1 MKSQI
6 YAAAVSWILALLCGV
21 ASGQQAPAPEK
32 AAVPLLE
39 PPGYVIEDV
48 AVRAAP
54 EAGALQGTMSVHAR
68 CLAKAETWV
77 PLFRGNVGVSSAE
90 ASGGG
95 WFGPGPTPMRRR
107 DAVGLLLPGKGEY
120 SVDIRFA
127 TPITHERQANSALI
141 PMVAA
146 LSSSY
151 EITLDGTNLEVSLQP
166 DVPYQQKVVGGKT
179 VVTVYGTVETPLY
192 LVWKA
197 GPEVRAVETIAFADQ
212 GTLLSISPG
221 LLRVETEIDYSLLQ
235 GSMAE
240 ASVELPAGYSVLKV
254 EGDNLRNWDIKRSEG
269 KPDVLVLGL
278 LEPSAPR
285 SMVKLVLEKTL
296 EPVPV
301 EFEAPQI
308 VVLGVKR
315 EKGTVGVAVDKGLQA
330 EIVQHENIGQV
341 NLSEMPREFQSLAE
355 RFSLGLKYLARPFR
369 VKFRV
374 STIEPKVYGE
384 VSCVTVASLERFR
397 QNWEVQYEIR
407 NAGLFQLKLKLA
419 PGMKLISL
427 RGENIN
433 NQSLDP
439 TTNVL
444 TVDLRSKAEGTYRLS
459 LQTSSDVEKA
469 EAAVVPALELLGA
482 ERQWGTIAV
491 SADSGI
497 AAEAKGMSGISQID
511 VAELKGMGPVQTM
524 IGALRAAEPLLAFR
538 YLTFPYKL
546 ELTVTHI
553 KAELKCEP
561 LHLVQITRKSL
572 RYRSTFDYHIKKAG
586 VFQVRLHVP
595 PELRPSLTLKS
606 PKIEDYS
613 YDPATSILTVQL
625 AEKTMDELQI
635 DLETETLLG
644 KELPKPGLSDIIAV
658 PAIYTLD
665 CEQERG
671 YMAVSTDESIR
682 LKRSGDAGALHDVDV
697 QEIAPAL
704 LQRAQNAKL
713 AFRIVESPW
722 ALNVEATSI
731 TPKITVQ
738 TFNYERFGEDY
749 QLGASTVEFTIQ
761 YAGVNEFRV
770 RLPKGIT
777 EPNIRGENI
786 KIQEKVKEEP
796 KRGSAIEMLMPTGSP
811 EGAGQKAAG
820 DLWRIELQSEAKG
833 SYQLIF
839 EYTMDLDPK
848 ETRRQFS
855 GPVVMG
861 EMPGIEREI
870 GYLAVTGD
878 PSLELTPVEAELQNL
893 TPVDEEEIPLKFREL
908 PPSVASQ
915 IGRQTVPILFAF
927 RYLAHPYGLVLSSVR
942 HAEADVVTA
951 VVESCKLDT
960 TLTREGNRIT
970 SMIASVR
977 SRYEPFLEIEL
988 PEGAKMWHALVN
1000 GRRIRPLTEEKAAT
1014 EQAPKRQVT
1023 KIPIAQV
1030 QGVTGPVQVELQWEE
1045 FSPSKLGRLERVRLT
1060 APPLG
1065 GVRILRLGWVL
1076 QLPRDY
1082 SVLSSSGTLERLPS
1096 EVSFEESLRNLRPTA
1111 QPTPGGAEVEAK
1123 PAAAASAQQASNEAV
1138 LSGRAA
1144 GKQAAR
1150 PAPVYGGTKPELPQ
1164 RFFFQGLILNP
1175 AVPAEA
1181 KVVCATSSALT
1192 PLTAVLVLI
1201 VFALCALLW
1210 YRSGLSNLASFI
1222 VLVAILL
1229 VVAGLRV
1236 IAEQNYADL
1245 LLAAIYTIA
1254 AAIAVFGLVAV
1265 YKRAISRRPGAVTE
1279 PSPAPPQPEE
1289 K

>member
-1 MKSQI
+1 MKPQVC
-6 YAAAVSWILALLCGV
+6 AAAVSWMVVLLGNVV
-21 ASGQQAPAPEK
+21 AGQQAQVQEG
-32 AAVPLLE
+32 AAIPQPLE
-39 PPGYVIEDV
+39 PPGYVIEEA

-54 EAGALQGTMSVHAR
+54 EAGALRGTMSVHVR
-68 CLAKAETWV
+68 SLTKAGAWV

-95 WFGPGPTPMRRR
+95 WFGSNPTPMRRQ

-120 SVDIRFA
+120 SVDLQFA

-141 PMVAA
+141 PMVPA
-146 LSSSY
+146 LSGAY
-151 EITLDGTNLEVSLQP
+151 DITLDGTNLEVSLQP

-179 VVTVYGTVETPLY
+179 VVTVYGSAQTPLF
-192 LVWKA
+192 LLWKA
-197 GPEVRAVETIAFADQ
+197 GPEVRVVETIAFADQ
-212 GTLLSISPG
+212 STLLNISPG
-221 LLRVETEIDYSLLQ
+221 LLRVETEIEYTLLQ
-235 GSMAE
+235 GSMPE

-269 KPDVLVLGL
+269 KPDTLVLGL
-278 LEPSAPR
+278 LEPSAGQ
-285 SMVKLVLEKTL
+285 SAVKLVLEKTL
-296 EPVPV
+296 DPVPV
-301 EFEAPQI
+301 EFEAPQV

-315 EKGTVGVAVDKGLQA
+315 EKGTVGVAVEKGLQA
-330 EIVQHENIGQV
+330 EIVAQENIGQV
-341 NLSEMPREFQSLAE
+341 NPSEMPAEFQSLAE
-355 RFSLGLKYLARPFR
+355 QFSLGLKYLARPFR
-369 VKFRV
+369 VQFRV
-374 STIEPKVYGE
+374 STIEPKVYAE

-397 QNWEVQYEIR
+397 QSWDVHYEIR

-427 RGENIN
+427 RGESIN
-433 NQSLDP
+433 NQSLDSA
-439 TTNVL
+439 TNVL
-444 TVDLRSKAEGTYRLS
+444 TVDLRSKAEGAYQLS
-459 LQTSSDVEKA
+459 LQTSSEVDKA
-469 EAAVVPALELLGA
+469 ENAVVPGIELLGA

-497 AAEAKGMSGISQID
+497 AAEAKGMSGIGQID
-511 VAELKGMGPVQTM
+511 VAELKGMGTVQTM
-524 IGALRAAEPLLAFR
+524 VAGLRAADPLLAFR

-546 ELTVTHI
+546 ELTVSHV
-553 KAELKCEP
+553 KPELKCEP

-572 RYRSTFDYHIKKAG
+572 RYHSAFNYHIKKAG

-595 PELRPSLTLKS
+595 PELRPSLTLTG
-606 PKIEDYS
+606 PKVEDYS
-613 YDPATSILTVQL
+613 YDPATSVLTVQL
-625 AEKTMDELQI
+625 VEKTMDELQI
-635 DLETETLLG
+635 ELETETLLG
-644 KELPKPGLSDIIAV
+644 KELPKPGMSDAIVV

-671 YMAVSTDESIR
+671 YVAVGTDESIR
-682 LKRSGDAGALHDVDV
+682 LKRSGEAGALHDVDV
-697 QEIAPAL
+697 QEIPPAL

-713 AFRIVESPW
+713 AFRLTESPW
-722 ALNVEATSI
+722 ALEVEATSI

-749 QLGASTVEFTIQ
+749 MLGASTVEFTIQ
-761 YAGVNEFRV
+761 YAGVNELRV
-770 RLPKGIT
+770 RLPRGVT

-796 KRGSAIEMLMPTGSP
+796 KGGAAAESLVGGR
-811 EGAGQKAAG
+811 EGPAQIAAG

-839 EYTMDLDPK
+839 EYTKDLDPK

-855 GPVVMG
+855 GPTVMG
-861 EMPGIEREI
+861 EMNGVEREI
-870 GYLAVTGD
+870 GYLAITAD
-878 PSLELTPVEAELQNL
+878 PSLELTPIEAELQSL

-927 RYLAHPYGLVLSSVR
+927 RYLAHPYDLVLSSVR

-970 SMIASVR
+970 SMVANVR
-977 SRYEPFLEIEL
+977 SRYEPFLEIQL
-988 PEGAKMWHALVN
+988 PEGAKMWHAIVN
-1000 GRRIRPLTEEKAAT
+1000 GRRMRPLTEKAPQG
-1014 EQAPKRQVT
+1014 EIT

-1045 FSPSKLGRLERVRLT
+1045 FSTSRLGRLQTVRLT

-1096 EVSFEESLRNLRPTA
+1096 ESYFEESLRNLHPMA
-1111 QPTPGGAEVEAK
+1111 QPTPSAQEVEA
-1123 PAAAASAQQASNEAV
+1123 ASASSAQQVSNVSV

-1150 PAPVYGGTKPELPQ
+1150 PEPVYGGNKPELPQ
-1164 RFFFQGLILNP
+1164 RFCFQGLILNP

-1181 KVVCATSSALT
+1181 RVTCATSSALT
-1192 PLTAVLVLI
+1192 PLTAALVLV
-1201 VFALCALLW
+1201 VFGFCALLW
-1210 YRSGLSNLASFI
+1210 YRLGFSDLVRFI
-1222 VLVAILL
+1222 VLVAALL
-1229 VVAGLRV
+1229 IVAGLRV
-1236 IAEQNYADL
+1236 IAEQNYAGL

-1254 AAIAVFGLVAV
+1254 AAIVVFGLLAV
-1265 YKRAISRRPGAVTE
+1265 YKGAAWRR
-1279 PSPAPPQPEE
+1279 SQAPPQPEQ

>member
-1 MKSQI
+1 M
-6 YAAAVSWILALLCGV
+6 LALLCGV
-21 ASGQQAPAPEK
+21 AAGQQVPAPEK
-32 AAVPLLE
+32 AVVPPPLE

-77 PLFRGNVGVSSAE
+77 PLFKGNVGVSSAE

-107 DAVGLLLPGKGEY
+107 DAVGLLLPGRGEY

-127 TPITHERQANSALI
+127 TPITHDRQANSALI
-141 PMVAA
+141 PMVPA
-146 LSSSY
+146 LSGAY

-179 VVTVYGTVETPLY
+179 VVTVYGTAETPLY

-212 GTLLSISPG
+212 STLLSISPG
-221 LLRVETEIDYSLLQ
+221 LLHVEAEIAYTLLQ
-235 GSMAE
+235 GSMPE

-269 KPDVLVLGL
+269 KPDTLVLGL
-278 LEPSAPR
+278 LEASAPR
-285 SMVKLVLEKTL
+285 STVKLVLEKTL
-296 EPVPV
+296 DPVPV
-301 EFEAPQI
+301 EFEAPQV

-330 EIVQHENIGQV
+330 EIVEHENIGQV

-439 TTNVL
+439 ATNVL
-444 TVDLRSKAEGTYRLS
+444 TVDLRSKAEGTYHLS

-469 EAAVVPALELLGA
+469 ETAVVPALELLGA

-497 AAEAKGMSGISQID
+497 AAETKGMSGISQID
-511 VAELKGMGPVQTM
+511 VAELKGMGTVQTM
-524 IGALRAAEPLLAFR
+524 VGALRAAEPLLAFR

-546 ELTVTHI
+546 ELTVSHI
-553 KAELKCEP
+553 KPELKCEP

-572 RYRSTFDYHIKKAG
+572 RYRSAFNYHIKKAG

-595 PELRPSLTLKS
+595 PELRPSLTLKG

-625 AEKTMDELQI
+625 AEKTMDELQV

-644 KELPKPGLSDIIAV
+644 KELPKPGLSDVIAV

-671 YMAVSTDESIR
+671 YVAISTDESIR
-682 LKRSGDAGALHDVDV
+682 LKRSGEAGALHDVDV
-697 QEIAPAL
+697 QEIPPIL

-713 AFRIVESPW
+713 AFRVVESPW

-749 QLGASTVEFTIQ
+749 LLGASTVEFTIQ

-796 KRGSAIEMLMPTGSP
+796 KPGSAVQVPAGSP
-811 EGAGQKAAG
+811 EGATQKAAG

-833 SYQLIF
+833 SYQLIL
-839 EYTMDLDPK
+839 EYTMDLDSK
-848 ETRRQFS
+848 EKRRQFS
-855 GPVVMG
+855 GPAVMG
-861 EMPGIEREI
+861 EMAGVEREI
-870 GYLAVTGD
+870 GYLAVTAD

-1000 GRRIRPLTEEKAAT
+1000 GRRMRPLTEKAPTEK
-1014 EQAPKRQVT
+1014 APKREIT

-1045 FSPSKLGRLERVRLT
+1045 FSPSKLGRLQTVRLT

-1096 EVSFEESLRNLRPTA
+1096 ESYLEESLRNLRPTA
-1111 QPTPGGAEVEAK
+1111 QPTPGAAEVEAR
-1123 PAAAASAQQASNEAV
+1123 PESAANPQQMSNVAV

-1150 PAPVYGGTKPELPQ
+1150 PAPVYGGTKPELPR
-1164 RFFFQGLILNP
+1164 RFCFQGLILDP

-1192 PLTAVLVLI
+1192 PLTAALVLV
-1201 VFALCALLW
+1201 VFGICALLW

-1222 VLVAILL
+1222 VLTAALL

-1245 LLAAIYTIA
+1245 LLAVIYTIA
-1254 AAIAVFGLVAV
+1254 AAIVVFGLVAV
-1265 YKRAISRRPGAVTE
+1265 YKRATSR